1 MYLPLL
7 ADDGNGVLQFNVM
20 EKALQEN
27 VSHSYQVVVLLCL
40 IEGITWFTVSFVM
53 LETRTKWKINKY
65 IYIFKF
71 PFQFLGSHRL
81 LSSFLPVPVMVPHV
95 HQLVL
100 QLLDC
105 PHLSPFTFPPHL
117 DGWLAHYHSTLEK
130 KKNHKIRQWF
140 CLDGCVHY
148 TGLTTCT
155 CLLYNICFITEK
167 FYPQEKGLWLS
178 PGLQHHKTY
187 DDDNQSD
194 VAILLAAQ
202 GSDLVVGTEIGCGN
216 LKSDLI
222 VGQFV
227 HLFRQK
233 VGFSHQGVGFDDL
246 LPEPRKT
253 LTKKHITVSHTHT
266 HTEQNKKNR
275 GIIHS
280 FR

>member
-71 PFQFLGSHRL
+71 PLQFLGSHRL

-130 KKNHKIRQWF
+130 KKITRLDSGFVWMDVCITQVSPHAHVYYIIYVLLQRNSIHKRRAS
-140 CLDGCVHY
+140 GCHLVYSIIKH
-148 TGLTTCT
+148 TMMTTRVM
-155 CLLYNICFITEK
+155 LLF
-167 FYPQEKGLWLS
+167 F
-178 PGLQHHKTY
+178 
-187 DDDNQSD
+187 
-194 VAILLAAQ
+194 
-202 GSDLVVGTEIGCGN
+202 
-216 LKSDLI
+216 
-222 VGQFV
+222 
-227 HLFRQK
+227 
-233 VGFSHQGVGFDDL
+233 
-246 LPEPRKT
+246 
-253 LTKKHITVSHTHT
+253 
-266 HTEQNKKNR
+266 
-275 GIIHS
+275 
-280 FR
+280 